1 MSGCHPPV
9 GKIEQLTDA
18 KEPDKYTELLNRVGK
33 LSMDLN
39 KMESS
44 LREFEKQ
51 RHNPLLEYT
60 KKQVEELQ
68 AHLHVL
74 DVKVTDLQESWMEL
88 KINQAEQDE

>member
-9 GKIEQLTDA
+9 GKIEQLTDQ
-18 KEPDKYTELLNRVGK
+18 DKFTELLNKVGK

-39 KMESS
+39 KMQSS
-44 LREFEKQ
+44 LREFEKE
-51 RHNPLLEYT
+51 RHLPLVEYT

-68 AHLHVL
+68 AHLHAL

-88 KINQAEQDE
+88 KINQAEQDD